1 VSNRKAPA
9 KFPLLVLRDRLW
21 TAKLRV
27 PPDVKATLGKS
38 VFSLSTGETDPVRAM
53 VKAQP
58 FIDKWKQQIEDVRAG
73 KGIAL
78 QQHIEIAKKQLA
90 LITRLAQEE
99 GEDGEKWERLSK
111 LMAATREEDYHDE
124 RDRKPDPKALAIIEQ
139 ALGEKTPFGARI
151 DAWEGQLGLS
161 QRDASM
167 YASDVKAFAKA
178 HPLETVE
185 GLTGA
190 TVQVW
195 MESLD
200 IAPKTINRK
209 LSSLRNYWGWL
220 QAHEV
225 AQVTNKPFHGRKL
238 PKGKHDAVKRQ
249 AFQTADIPR
258 LIAKAHEDRDGA
270 LADLITLAAYTGA
283 RIEELCNLK
292 VGHVDNGIIS
302 IPGTKTDAALRK
314 VPAHTAL
321 GDLLVRLVVDS
332 KDGYLIPVATANR
345 YDERSAPIGK
355 RFGRMKAEMGFGP
368 EHVFHSLRKTVATL
382 LEDAQCPEGI
392 AADIIGHDKPTMT
405 YGLYSGGSSLATR
418 REWIEKAIHY

>member
-9 KFPLLVLRDRLW
+9 KFPLLVLRGRIYCV
-21 TAKLRV
+21 KLRV
-27 PPDVKATLGKS
+27 PADVKATLGKS
-38 VFSLSTGETDPVRAM
+38 VFVQSTGETDPVRAM

-58 FIDKWKQQIEDVRAG
+58 LIDKWKQQIEEVRAG

-78 QQHIEIAKKQLA
+78 QQHIEIARKQLA
-90 LITRLAQEE
+90 VIKRLAEAE
-99 GEDGEKWERLSK
+99 GEDGEKWDK
-111 LMAATREEDYHDE
+111 LAELLAATGTAETYYDE
-124 RDRKPDPKALAIIEQ
+124 RDYKPDAKAIAVIEQ
-139 ALGEKTPFGARI
+139 ALGERTPFGARI
-151 DAWEGQLGLS
+151 DAWGSQLGTTD
-161 QRDASM
+161 RNRSM
-167 YASDVKAFAKA
+167 YVSDVREFAKA

-190 TVQVW
+190 VVQAW

-225 AQVTNKPFHGRKL
+225 AQATNKPFHGRML
-238 PKGKHDAVKRQ
+238 PKAKKDAVKRQ
-249 AFQTADIPR
+249 HLTPADVVR
-258 LIAKAHEDRDGA
+258 LMGSCGKDQP
-270 LADLITLAAYTGA
+270 LADLITLGAYTGA

-292 VGHVDNGIIS
+292 VDHVRGDILT
-302 IPGTKTDAALRK
+302 IPGTKTDAAARK
-314 VPAHTAL
+314 VPVHTAL
-321 GDLLVRLVVDS
+321 APVVARLVADS
-332 KDGYLIPVATANR
+332 KDGYLIPTTVDNQ
-345 YDERSAPIGK
+345 YGERSSAIGK
-355 RFGRMKAEMGFGP
+355 RFGLLKTRMGFGP
-368 EHVFHSLRKTVATL
+368 EHVFHSIRKTVATL